1 MSIAVSVAERNY
13 AMVKLEL
20 LALQWAKAHLY
31 LLRAPSC
38 VITDL
43 HANARIQYI
52 LTKLFGFDMTLYW
65 TQGMNIVTDALSL
78 AYARDKR
85 YPSLCGQCG
94 CSPRNQGG

>member
-1 MSIAVSVAERNY
+1 MPKGALMSWGSRYISFAERNY

-65 TQGMNIVTDALSL
+65 TKGKMNMVADALSL
-78 AYARDKR
+78 ALA
-85 YPSLCGQCG
+85 
-94 CSPRNQGG
+94 